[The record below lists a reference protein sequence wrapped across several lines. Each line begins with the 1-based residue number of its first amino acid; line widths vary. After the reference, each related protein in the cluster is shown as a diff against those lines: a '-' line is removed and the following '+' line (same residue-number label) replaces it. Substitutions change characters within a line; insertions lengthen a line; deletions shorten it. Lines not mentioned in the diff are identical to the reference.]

1 MVLLNCLMNHK
12 VFFKFKYNT
21 TNTNWVDIDL
31 IIYIVIMNYKK
42 KTWTKLLSI
51 CIMHSSYIT
60 ACK

>member
-1 MVLLNCLMNHK
+1 MSHK

-21 TNTNWVDIDL
+21 TDTNWVDIDL
-31 IIYIVIMNYKK
+31 IIYIVTMVDKK

-51 CIMHSSYIT
+51 CIMHNSYIK